1 MLVRADTFA
10 RRCDPCTTAC
20 VVLNWIKKHSMS
32 INTETPS
39 VETLDNSFWPVVRES
54 FVGSKRDFTQG
65 SILVALI
72 ILAIPMILEMSMEAL
87 FAIIDTFFVARL
99 GAEAVAVVGLTESV
113 LVLVY
118 AVAIG
123 LSIGATATVA
133 RRTGEK
139 DMDGAARSA
148 AHIIYLGVI
157 VSVGMGVAGVIF
169 AADILRLLGAEQN
182 VIELGTP
189 FARIMYGTNGVI
201 VFLFLL
207 NAIFRGAGDA
217 AIALRVLIV
226 ANVLNIILDPMFI
239 FGIGFFPEL
248 GVTGAAVATV
258 IGRGVGVAYAAWA
271 LFARSNGGRIE
282 IRRQHWKFDPKLLW
296 SLVRLSSTAVLQF
309 VIATASWT
317 GLVVIIAGF
326 GTVAVAGYQI
336 GLRVIVFV
344 ILPAV
349 GLANAAAT
357 LVGQNL
363 GAGKPD
369 RAERSVWLAGGLNAG
384 LLGLAGLF
392 FVVFPDL
399 VISIFTTEPEVAAY
413 GRNCLR
419 IVGYGY
425 AFYGLGMVMESSFNG
440 AGDTVTPTWLNFIV
454 FWLFEI
460 PLAYVLAYKFEM
472 GPQGVFW
479 AITLAFSLLA
489 VSSALLF
496 KRGKWKLKI
505 V

>member
-1 MLVRADTFA
+1 
-10 RRCDPCTTAC
+10 
-20 VVLNWIKKHSMS
+20 MS
-32 INTETPS
+32 ISNKTPS
-39 VETLDNSFWPVVRES
+39 AEAVDNSFMSILREA
-54 FVGSKRDFTQG
+54 FFGSKRDFTEG
-65 SILVALI
+65 SIIVGLI
-72 ILAIPMILEMSMEAL
+72 ILAVPMVLEMSMEAL
-87 FAIIDTFFVARL
+87 FAIIDTFFVSKL
-99 GAEAVAVVGLTESV
+99 GAESVAVVGLTESV
-113 LVLVY
+113 LVLIY

-148 AHIIYLGVI
+148 AHIIYLGLI
-157 VSVGMGVAGVIF
+157 VSVVMGSIGVIF
-169 AADILRLLGAEQN
+169 APDIFRLLGAQAD

-189 FARIMYGTNGVI
+189 FMRIMFGSNAVI

-217 AIALRVLIV
+217 AIALRVLII
-226 ANVLNIILDPMFI
+226 ANGLNIILDPMFI

-248 GVTGAAVATV
+248 GVTGAAVATA
-258 IGRGVGVAYAAWA
+258 IGRGTGVAYAMWSL
-271 LFARSNGGRIE
+271 LFRDNGGRIE
-282 IRRQHWKFDPKLLW
+282 IRRHHWKFDPNLLW
-296 SLVRLSSTAVLQF
+296 SLIRLSSTAILQF
-309 VIATASWT
+309 LIATASWT

-326 GTVAVAGYQI
+326 GTVALAGYQI

-344 ILPAV
+344 ILPAI

-363 GAGKPD
+363 GAGKPE
-369 RAERSVWLAGGLNAG
+369 RAERSVWAAGFLNAA
-384 LLGLAGLF
+384 LLGLAGMF
-392 FVVFPDL
+392 FVLFPGL
-399 VISIFTTEPEVAAY
+399 VISIFTTEPDVARY
-413 GRNCLR
+413 GTDCLR

-440 AGDTVTPTWLNFIV
+440 AGDTVTPTWLNLFV

-460 PLAYVLAYKFEM
+460 PLAYLLAYHFKM

-479 AITLAFSLLA
+479 SITLAYMLLA
-489 VSSALLF
+489 ISAALLF
-496 KRGKWKLKI
+496 KRGKWKLK
-505 V
+505 VV

>member
-1 MLVRADTFA
+1 M
-10 RRCDPCTTAC
+10 
-20 VVLNWIKKHSMS
+20 
-32 INTETPS
+32 
-39 VETLDNSFWPVVRES
+39 REA
-54 FVGSKRDFTQG
+54 FVGSNRDFTSG
-65 SILVALI
+65 PILIALI

-87 FAIIDTFFVARL
+87 FAIIDTFFVAKL
-99 GAEAVAVVGLTESV
+99 GAQSIAVVGLTESV
-113 LVLVY
+113 LVLIY

-157 VSVGMGVAGVIF
+157 VSAFMGVVGVIF
-169 AADILRLLGAEQN
+169 SPDIFRLLGAEPD
-182 VIELGTP
+182 VIKLGTP
-189 FARIMYGTNGVI
+189 FMRIMFGSNAVI

-217 AIALRVLIV
+217 AIALRVLIL

-239 FGIGFFPEL
+239 FGIGFFPEM

-258 IGRGVGVAYAAWA
+258 IGRGAGVVYASWS
-271 LFARSNGGRIE
+271 LFFRTSGGRIE
-282 IRRQHWKFDPKLLW
+282 IRRKHWKFDPQLLW
-296 SLVRLSSTAVLQF
+296 SLIRISSTAVLQF
-309 VIATASWT
+309 LISTASWT

-326 GTVAVAGYQI
+326 GTVALAGYQI

-363 GAGKPD
+363 GAGKPE
-369 RAERSVWLAGGLNAG
+369 RAERSVWTAGFLNAG
-384 LLGLAGLF
+384 LLGLAGIF
-392 FVVFPDL
+392 FILFPDW
-399 VISIFTTEPEVAAY
+399 VISIFTTDADIAAI
-413 GRNCLR
+413 GRDCLR

-440 AGDTVTPTWLNFIV
+440 AGDTITPTWLNFVV
-454 FWLFEI
+454 FWMFEI
-460 PLAYVLAYKFEM
+460 PLAYVLAYIFEM
-472 GPQGVFW
+472 GPSGVFW
-479 AITLAFSLLA
+479 AITVAFSVLA
-489 VSSALLF
+489 VVSAMLF
-496 KRGKWKLKI
+496 RRGKWKLKT

>member
-1 MLVRADTFA
+1 
-10 RRCDPCTTAC
+10 
-20 VVLNWIKKHSMS
+20 MS
-32 INTETPS
+32 SNSEAPS
-39 VETLDNSFWPVVRES
+39 VETVDNSFWAVVREA
-54 FVGSKRDFTQG
+54 FVGSKRDFTEG
-65 SILVALI
+65 SILIGLI

-87 FAIIDTFFVARL
+87 FAIIDTFFVAKL

-113 LVLVY
+113 LVLIY

-148 AHIIYLGVI
+148 AHIIYLGLI
-157 VSVGMGVAGVIF
+157 VSAVMGVVGVVFAPDIF
-169 AADILRLLGAEQN
+169 RLLGAEPK
-182 VIELGTP
+182 VIEMGTP
-189 FARIMYGTNGVI
+189 FMRIMFGSNAVI

-217 AIALRVLIV
+217 AIAFRVLVI
-226 ANVLNIILDPMFI
+226 ANGLNIILDPMFI
-239 FGIGFFPEL
+239 FGVAFFPEL

-258 IGRGVGVAYAAWA
+258 IGRGMGVTYAAWS
-271 LFARSNGGRIE
+271 LFFRDGGGRIE

-296 SLVRLSSTAVLQF
+296 SLVRLSAMAVLQF

-317 GLVVIIAGF
+317 GLVVIMAGF
-326 GTVAVAGYQI
+326 GTIALAGYQI

-369 RAERSVWLAGGLNAG
+369 RAERSVWLAGFINAV
-384 LLGLAGLF
+384 LLGLAGIF
-392 FVVFPDL
+392 FIVFPDL
-399 VISIFTTEPEVAAY
+399 VISIFTTDPEVAAF
-413 GRNCLR
+413 GRDCLR

-440 AGDTVTPTWLNFIV
+440 AGDTITPTWLNFLV
-454 FWLFEI
+454 FWMFEI
-460 PLAYVLAYKFEM
+460 PLAYVLATRYGM

-489 VSSALLF
+489 VTSALLF
-496 KRGKWKLKI
+496 KRGKWKLK
-505 V
+505 VV

>member
-1 MLVRADTFA
+1 MSFEGKSSS
-10 RRCDPCTTAC
+10 
-20 VVLNWIKKHSMS
+20 VVA
-32 INTETPS
+32 E
-39 VETLDNSFWPVVRES
+39 DNSISSVLREA
-54 FVGSKRDFTQG
+54 FVGTTRDFTQG
-65 SILVALI
+65 SILAALI

-87 FAIIDTFFVARL
+87 FAIVDTFFVAQL
-99 GAEAVAVVGLTESV
+99 GAESLAVVGLTESV
-113 LVLVY
+113 LVLIY

-139 DMDGAARSA
+139 DFDGAAKSA

-157 VSVGMGVAGVIF
+157 VSVVMGAIGIIF
-169 AADILRLLGAEQN
+169 APDIFRLLRAEPA

-189 FARIMYGTNGVI
+189 FMRIMLGSNAVI

-226 ANVLNIILDPMFI
+226 ANGLNILFCPLLI
-239 FGIGFFPEL
+239 FGVGPFPEL
-248 GVTGAAVATV
+248 GVTGAAIATV
-258 IGRGVGVAYAAWA
+258 IGRGSGVLYAAWA
-271 LFARSNGGRIE
+271 LFFRSNGGRIE
-282 IRRQHWKFDPKLLW
+282 IRKQHWKLDPQLLW
-296 SLVRLSSTAVLQF
+296 SLVRLSSTAILQF
-309 VIATASWT
+309 LISTASWT

-326 GTVAVAGYQI
+326 GTVALAGYQI

-363 GAGKPD
+363 GAGKPE
-369 RAERSVWLAGGLNAG
+369 RAERSVWVAGFLNAG

-392 FVVFPDL
+392 FVIFPDL
-399 VISIFTTEPEVAAY
+399 VISIFTTNPEIAAY
-413 GRNCLR
+413 GRDCLR

-440 AGDTVTPTWLNFIV
+440 AGDTVTPTWLNFLV
-454 FWLFEI
+454 FWMFEI
-460 PLAYVLAYKFEM
+460 PLAYVLAYRLGW
-472 GPQGVFW
+472 GPQGAFW

-496 KRGKWKLKI
+496 KRGKWKLKT